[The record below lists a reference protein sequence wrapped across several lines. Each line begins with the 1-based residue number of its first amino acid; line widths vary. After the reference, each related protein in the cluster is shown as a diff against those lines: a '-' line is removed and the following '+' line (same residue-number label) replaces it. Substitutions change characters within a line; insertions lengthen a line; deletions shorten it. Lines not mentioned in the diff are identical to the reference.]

1 MKRPGARR
9 TFGQPRRHNNVGIPP
24 EQIRHDVAGD
34 NAATDAAEAEERM
47 KERAGPGSR
56 VERIARIL
64 YDRLAVP
71 QIVPFE
77 DAGPLVRGM
86 LMQVAREIEALPP
99 DDAAPD
105 AARTDELVPA

>member
-1 MKRPGARR
+1 M
-9 TFGQPRRHNNVGIPP
+9 
-24 EQIRHDVAGD
+24 AGD

-105 AARTDELVPA
+105 DAQTDELVPA